1 MSFSFFAERE
11 IRPEIK
17 FLVAQAFD
25 LIDTLLPGKHQ
36 QYYGSV
42 NEADGQKYSTPIFR
56 RSRPVGERNND
67 RSGST
72 FFNVSIF
79 DQCLAETTEFEVQPP
94 KSTNIRDQESTNI
107 RDQESNN
114 IVQARCSPNI
124 AGVSHAELSWAD
136 IEDEHHP

>member
-1 MSFSFFAERE
+1 MSFFTERE
-11 IRPEIK
+11 IRPEVK

-25 LIDTLLPGKHQ
+25 LIDTILPGKHQ

-56 RSRPVGERNND
+56 RSRPNGERNND

-72 FFNVSIF
+72 LFNFSIF
-79 DQCLAETTEFEVQPP
+79 DQCLADTAEFEVQPP
-94 KSTNIRDQESTNI
+94 KSICIRDQESTGTC
-107 RDQESNN
+107 SNN

-124 AGVSHAELSWAD
+124 AGVSQAELSWAD